1 MTPCEVVKVRGEG
14 IDIARS
20 HFIDG
25 ETAGQIAARRDLG
38 EKTVR
43 NRLTSIKQ
51 TLLADLKEDTC

>member
-1 MTPCEVVKVRGEG
+1 VRGEG